1 MNILNEIYNLNV
13 DRSILKELDN
23 YKLHKEQAF
32 EGYQELKNQLNEEQA
47 AALDKIMDIN
57 LELLE
62 DELEQNFKNG
72 FKLGAKFIC
81 EIMS

>member
-13 DRSILKELDN
+13 GRSILKELDN

-32 EGYQELKNQLNEEQA
+32 EGYRELKNQLNEEQA

>member
-13 DRSILKELDN
+13 GRSILKELDN

-32 EGYQELKNQLNEEQA
+32 EGELKNQLNEEQA

>member
-1 MNILNEIYNLNV
+1 MDILDEIYNLNV
-13 DRSILKELDN
+13 DKLFLKEVDN

-32 EGYQELKNQLNEEQA
+32 EGYRELKDQLNEEQA

-62 DELEQNFKNG
+62 DELKQNFKNG
-72 FKLGAKFIC
+72 FKQGVKFVC